1 MALFLGLQKC
11 YAPVW
16 NRWTKSKNLP
26 FKLSVLRCQEN
37 SSKCEKLKKN
47 ARKWPFLRFVI
58 FTILAAKGAI
68 FGVQRCLNAQ
78 DTQKEYI
85 LALRT

>member
-16 NRWTKSKNLP
+16 NRRTKSKNLP

-37 SSKCEKLKKN
+37 SSKCEKLKEN
-47 ARKWPFLRFVI
+47 AGKWQFLKFVI
-58 FTILAAKGAI
+58 FTILAAKGAN
-68 FGVQRCLNAQ
+68 FGVETCLNALI
-78 DTQKEYI
+78 TQKE
-85 LALRT
+85 